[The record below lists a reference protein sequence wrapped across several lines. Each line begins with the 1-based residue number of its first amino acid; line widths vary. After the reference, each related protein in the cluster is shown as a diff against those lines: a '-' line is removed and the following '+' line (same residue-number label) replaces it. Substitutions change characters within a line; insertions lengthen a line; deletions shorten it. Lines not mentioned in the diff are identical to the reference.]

1 MDLQNIAIDSI
12 NEKVTSYYTIP
23 EEDEGVVYSIPVVTN
38 LAALQVELDAEAG
51 FVVDESIVQYTE
63 DQYGAG
69 EAPRIFLKDNND
81 DPDLVQ
87 VTVVN
92 LIDISAGL
100 NTQLGITRVE
110 VETEIAIQIG

>member
-12 NEKVTSYYTIP
+12 NDKVTSYYTIP

-38 LAALQVELDAEAG
+38 LIALQAELDEEAG
-51 FVVDESIVQYTE
+51 FVVDESIIQYTE

-69 EAPRIFLKDNND
+69 ESPRIILKDDNE

-92 LIDISAGL
+92 LSDISAGL
-100 NTQLGITRVE
+100 STQLGITRTEVE
-110 VETEIAIQIG
+110 VEIAIQIG